1 MSILICPQFPL
12 YVSPRDEQPTTDVTM
27 PDPEAR
33 GVYVDQ
39 VLLLPRASQND
50 GNPDLS
56 RAFRRAHSQGNIKL
70 WRFLHV
76 NSLEIPLLEEKKRPP
91 TRHPRDLEAHIWSIL
106 AVLDAAQSQITT
118 QAKILF
124 SSPRFATQNL
134 VILVASSGEYY
145 RLAVLPRGH
154 HALST
159 LPSNDEIADLLTRPE
174 GNDDVAEVAETLRSE
189 LVISARSP
197 AQQERQRLD
206 ELQSAENAEREKNNN
221 ARDARALAR
230 SRRQQALS
238 IEKGLEQELSR
249 LVINAGDPEP
259 CDSYSDDWIEAYH
272 KIDRKIQEGKREQPF
287 HRYPTFFEPEP
298 QSNETLSTFA
308 NLRSPKDDRQ
318 IVFTGVIRIGSPTS
332 DKFSLMIRKHLSNLA
347 RIERSRR
354 R

>member
-1 MSILICPQFPL
+1 
-12 YVSPRDEQPTTDVTM
+12 M

-39 VLLLPRASQND
+39 VLLLPRASQIESNL
-50 GNPDLS
+50 DLS
-56 RAFRRAHSQGNIKL
+56 RAFRRAHSQGNLKL
-70 WRFLHV
+70 WRSLHV
-76 NSLEIPLLEEKKRPP
+76 NSLEVPLLEEKKRFL
-91 TRHPRDLEAHIWSIL
+91 TRHPRDLEAHVWSIL
-106 AVLDAAQSQITT
+106 VVLDIAQSQVTT

-145 RLAVLPRGH
+145 RLAVLSRGH

-159 LPSNDEIADLLTRPE
+159 LPSNDEIADLLTKPE

-197 AQQERQRLD
+197 AQQERQQID
-206 ELQSAENAEREKNNN
+206 AKQSAEKAEREKNNN

-230 SRRQQALS
+230 SRRQEALS

-249 LVINAGDPEP
+249 IVINAGDPEP
-259 CDSYSDDWIEAYH
+259 SNSYSDDWIEAYYE
-272 KIDRKIQEGKREQPF
+272 IERKVQADKREQPF

-308 NLRSPKDDRQ
+308 NLRSPRDDRQ

-354 R
+354 S